1 MKKYDEAI
9 QTCIE
14 LLSLRARKS
23 SSVEIPLP
31 EEKCIKAIVGGSLQN
46 YHDAL
51 SLNDQV
57 ALDSSKRTIVRVREL
72 LDKLKATTKS
82 EVWLYEISAYVND
95 EMGWREEVFEDLMK
109 EYRTLQAVSGWEEDP
124 ESISRMTNLVKEIYS
139 HHKSVGTK
147 ASLFKCKLLVNGVVK
162 KVRTAC
168 CDSDLPKEVE
178 ELDKL
183 LAYLESDIATINDK

>member
-1 MKKYDEAI
+1 LKKYDEAI

-31 EEKCIKAIVGGSLQN
+31 EEKCIKAVVGGSLQN

-95 EMGWREEVFEDLMK
+95 EMGWRE
-109 EYRTLQAVSGWEEDP
+109 
-124 ESISRMTNLVKEIYS
+124 
-139 HHKSVGTK
+139 
-147 ASLFKCKLLVNGVVK
+147 
-162 KVRTAC
+162 
-168 CDSDLPKEVE
+168 
-178 ELDKL
+178 
-183 LAYLESDIATINDK
+183 

>member
-1 MKKYDEAI
+1 M
-9 QTCIE
+9 
-14 LLSLRARKS
+14 
-23 SSVEIPLP
+23 
-31 EEKCIKAIVGGSLQN
+31 QN

-109 EYRTLQAVSGWEEDP
+109 EYRTLQAVSGWEEDT

-183 LAYLESDIATINDK
+183 LAYLESDIATANAK